1 MYIEDQARSG
11 LSDLETFKRT
21 ISILRQFKMCLLR
34 AQSEKEF
41 LQELCELIVHAG
53 GYRLAWIGYVQGNE
67 PETLVPMAWQEQAR
81 HRDFVHQCLQL
92 ARAGNRH
99 LEPGLQVLKTEEP
112 FLVHDIRRMSNI
124 AFSGWKKLALDHGF
138 GAVLS
143 VPLSLHQDIL
153 GMLTIYADAS
163 QGFDP
168 VAEEVLLEL
177 SGDIAYGIQSLRTQA
192 DHEQAEEVIKRTEAK
207 YRAVLENTGT
217 GTILIENNET
227 VSFVNEAFTN
237 LTGYSKQEI
246 VGKMKW
252 SDFVAAADKQR
263 MQNYH
268 VWRRTVPGKA
278 PSVYQCTVE
287 DKQGRH
293 MNVLMKVGMVENSTI
308 SVASFMDISQATQA
322 QDILS
327 QKESQL
333 NALLDNF
340 EGFIYVRDTSYR
352 IEYIN
357 KRLISRL
364 GRDTQGELC
373 YKALYNKEKPCPGCR
388 HEILGREEF
397 MKREFHSSIDDR
409 WYRAVLSPILN
420 SGGSVSRVQCLLTDI
435 TDLKETE
442 SDLIEREK
450 KLKKASLSLQSM
462 DGSRFRLGRI
472 LGKSQAMQE
481 VYDLILKAAA
491 SDDYVLIYGE
501 SGTGKELVAQT
512 IHDLST
518 RAKNAFL
525 PVNCGAINESI
536 IESEFFGYRKGAFT
550 GADKHK
556 PGYMDVADKGTL
568 FLDEMGEIPLS
579 MQVKLLRVMD
589 GNGYMPLGGV
599 NTSFSD
605 VRIVAATNR
614 DLHNLVRQGQIRQD
628 FFYRIHIIPIP
639 LPPLR
644 ERKEDLPLL
653 IEHFVSSITGQEQ
666 SDPLPAR
673 VVETLHQYHWP
684 GNVRELQSVIKRTL
698 TMGRFDPEFLD
709 HSNAL
714 QEHSFRKSDDRG
726 MDLPSREDMD
736 LKQATEAFEK
746 QFIAQ
751 ALEANRWSRMYTAK
765 ALGIHRKTLHAKM
778 RRYNVG
784 E

>member
-1 MYIEDQARSG
+1 MYIENQGRNSLD
-11 LSDLETFKRT
+11 DLETYKRT
-21 ISILRQFKMCLLR
+21 IQVLRQFKKCLFR
-34 AQSEKEF
+34 ARSEEGF
-41 LQELCELIVHAG
+41 LQELCKLIVHTG
-53 GYRLAWIGYVQGNE
+53 RYRLAWVGYPQGDDVG
-67 PETLVPMAWQEQAR
+67 LFSVACHGQD
-81 HRDFVHQCLQL
+81 RDKEFVDQCLQL
-92 ARAGNRH
+92 DQIGNRH
-99 LEPGLQVLKTEEP
+99 MGPSLQALEAGEP
-112 FLVHDIRRMSNI
+112 YLVHDIPRMSSMT
-124 AFSGWKKLALDHGF
+124 FSGWKELAMRCGF

-143 VPLSLHQDIL
+143 IPLRLQQDVL
-153 GMLTIYADAS
+153 GVLTIYTDANR
-163 QGFDP
+163 GFDP
-168 VAEEVLLEL
+168 VAEEVLIEL
-177 SGDIAYGIQSLRTQA
+177 SADIAYGMQSLRTLA
-192 DHEQAEEVIKRTEAK
+192 DNEQAEEVVKRTEAK
-207 YRAVLENTGT
+207 YRAILENTGT

-227 VSFVNEAFTN
+227 VSFVNETFTN

-252 SDFVAAADKQR
+252 SDFVAAVDKQR

-322 QDILS
+322 QDVLS

-340 EGFIYVRDTSYR
+340 EGFIYVRDTSYH

-357 KRLISRL
+357 KRLINRL
-364 GRDTQGELC
+364 GRDARGELC

-397 MKREFHSSIDDR
+397 MKREFHSIIDDR
-409 WYRAVLSPILN
+409 WYRAVISPILN
-420 SGGSVSRVQCLLTDI
+420 SSGSVSRVQCLLTDI
-435 TDLKETE
+435 TELKETE

-450 KLKKASLSLQSM
+450 KLQKASLSLQSM
-462 DGSRFRLGRI
+462 DGSRFRLGQI
-472 LGKSQAMQE
+472 LGKSQAMQK
-481 VYDLILKAAA
+481 VYDLILRAAA

-512 IHDLST
+512 IHELSS
-518 RAKNAFL
+518 RAKKTFL
-525 PVNCGAINESI
+525 PINCGAINENI
-536 IESEFFGYRKGAFT
+536 IESEFFGYKKGAFT

-556 PGYMDVADKGTL
+556 PGYMDVADQGTL
-568 FLDEMGEIPLS
+568 FLDEVGEIPLS

-589 GNGYMPLGGV
+589 GNGYLPLGGV
-599 NTSFSD
+599 NTSSSD

-614 DLHNLVRQGQIRQD
+614 DLQDLVRKGQMRQD

-639 LPPLR
+639 LPSLR

-653 IEHFVSSITGQEQ
+653 IEHFVSSIAGE
-666 SDPLPAR
+666 SRNDPLPAR
-673 VVETLHQYHWP
+673 VLEALYQYHWP

-714 QEHSFRKSDDRG
+714 EEHSPQMDNTQG
-726 MDLPSREDMD
+726 MRELCMQDMD

-746 QFIAQ
+746 QYIEQ
-751 ALEANRWSRMYTAK
+751 ALQTHRWSRTRTAQ
-765 ALGIHRKTLHAKM
+765 ALGIHRKTLHDKM
-778 RRYNVG
+778 RKYNVG
-784 E
+784 

>member
-1 MYIEDQARSG
+1 MYIEDKASS
-11 LSDLETFKRT
+11 LAELETYKRT
-21 ISILRQFKMCLLR
+21 IQVLRQFKKCLFR
-34 AQSEKEF
+34 AQSESGF
-41 LQELCELIVHAG
+41 LQELCELIVHTG
-53 GYRLAWIGYVQGNE
+53 RYRLAWVGYWQEDESG
-67 PETLVPMAWQEQAR
+67 PLVPIACHGQDEDD
-81 HRDFVHQCLQL
+81 DFVYQCLQL
-92 ARAGNRH
+92 DSAGYRH
-99 LEPGLQVLKTEEP
+99 MGPSLQALETGEP
-112 FLVHDIRRMSNI
+112 FLVHDIARMSSM
-124 AFSGWKKLALDHGF
+124 AFSRWKKLALEHGF
-138 GAVLS
+138 GAALS
-143 VPLSLHQDIL
+143 IPLHLHQEIL
-153 GMLTIYADAS
+153 GVLTIYTEVNR
-163 QGFDP
+163 GFDP

-177 SGDIAYGIQSLRTQA
+177 SSDIAYGIQSLRTQA
-192 DHEQAEEVIKRTEAK
+192 DHEQAEEVLKRTEAK

-227 VSFVNEAFTN
+227 VSFVNETFTN

-252 SDFVAAADKQR
+252 SDFVAVEDKQR

-287 DKQGRH
+287 DKDGRH
-293 MNVLMKVGMVENSTI
+293 MNVLMKVGMVENSAI

-322 QDILS
+322 QDVLS

-352 IEYIN
+352 IEYVN
-357 KRLISRL
+357 KRLINRL
-364 GRDTQGELC
+364 GRDPRGELC

-409 WYRAVLSPILN
+409 WYRAVISPILN
-420 SGGSVSRVQCLLTDI
+420 SSGSVSRVQCLLTDI
-435 TDLKETE
+435 TELKEAE

-472 LGKSQAMQE
+472 LGKSPAMQK
-481 VYDLILKAAA
+481 VYDLILRAAA

-512 IHDLST
+512 IHELSP
-518 RAKNAFL
+518 RAKNTFL

-536 IESEFFGYRKGAFT
+536 IESEFFGYKKGAFT
-550 GADKHK
+550 GADKNK
-556 PGYMDVADKGTL
+556 PGYMDVADQGTL
-568 FLDEMGEIPLS
+568 FLDEVGEIPLN

-589 GNGYMPLGGV
+589 GNGYLPLGGV
-599 NTSFSD
+599 NTSSSD
-605 VRIVAATNR
+605 VRIVAATNK
-614 DLHNLVRQGQIRQD
+614 DLQELVRQGHMRQD
-628 FFYRIHIIPIP
+628 FFYRIHVIPIP

-673 VVETLHQYHWP
+673 VLEVLHQYHWP
-684 GNVRELQSVIKRTL
+684 GNVRELQSVMKRTL
-698 TMGRFDPEFLD
+698 TLGRFDPEFLH
-709 HSNAL
+709 HSRALHQYGSGIGQERQKRDLQIQDMKL
-714 QEHSFRKSDDRG
+714 QEAA
-726 MDLPSREDMD
+726 E
-736 LKQATEAFEK
+736 TFEK
-746 QFIAQ
+746 QFIEQ
-751 ALEANRWSRMYTAK
+751 ALQSHRWSRMQTAK

-778 RRYNVG
+778 RKYG
-784 E
+784 IG

>member
-1 MYIEDQARSG
+1 MYIEDQGKNS
-11 LSDLETFKRT
+11 LDDLEIYKRT
-21 ISILRQFKMCLLR
+21 IQVLRQFKKCLFR
-34 AQSEKEF
+34 AQSEEGF
-41 LQELCELIVHAG
+41 LQELCELIVQTG
-53 GYRLAWIGYVQGNE
+53 RYRLAWVGCHRNGDPPSLTPVACHG
-67 PETLVPMAWQEQAR
+67 QEG
-81 HRDFVHQCLQL
+81 DTEFVHQCLQL
-92 ARAGNRH
+92 ALLGTRH
-99 LEPGLQVLKTEEP
+99 MGPSLQALEAEEP
-112 FLVHDIRRMSNI
+112 FVVQDIPRMSSM
-124 AFSGWKKLALDHGF
+124 AFCRWKELAQGYGF
-138 GAVLS
+138 GAAMS
-143 VPLSLHQDIL
+143 IPLRLHQDTL
-153 GMLTIYADAS
+153 GVLTIYTDANRS
-163 QGFDP
+163 FDP

-177 SGDIAYGIQSLRTQA
+177 SADIAFGMQSLRTQV
-192 DHEQAEEVIKRTEAK
+192 DHEQAEEVLKRTEAK
-207 YRAVLENTGT
+207 YRAILENTGT

-227 VSFVNEAFTN
+227 VSFVNETFTN

-252 SDFVAAADKQR
+252 SDFVAAEDKQR

-287 DKQGRH
+287 DKDGRH

-322 QDILS
+322 QDVLT

-352 IEYIN
+352 VEYLN
-357 KRLISRL
+357 KRLINRL
-364 GRDTQGELC
+364 GRDARGELC
-373 YKALYNKEKPCPGCR
+373 YKALYNREKPCPGCR
-388 HEILGREEF
+388 HEVLGREEF
-397 MKREFHSSIDDR
+397 MKREFHSIIDDR
-409 WYRAVLSPILN
+409 WYRAVISPILN
-420 SGGSVSRVQCLLTDI
+420 SSGSVSRVQCLLTDI
-435 TDLKETE
+435 TELKETE

-481 VYDLILKAAA
+481 VYDLVLKAAA
-491 SDDYVLIYGE
+491 ADDYVLIYGE

-512 IHDLST
+512 IHDLSP
-518 RAKNAFL
+518 RAKKTFL

-536 IESEFFGYRKGAFT
+536 IESEFFGYKKGAFT

-556 PGYMDVADKGTL
+556 PGYMDVADRGTL
-568 FLDEMGEIPLS
+568 FMDEVGEIPLS

-589 GNGYMPLGGV
+589 GNGYLPLGGV
-599 NTSFSD
+599 NTSSSD

-614 DLHNLVRQGQIRQD
+614 DLQDLVRQGHMRQD

-653 IEHFVSSITGQEQ
+653 IEHFVSSITGENQN
-666 SDPLPAR
+666 DPLPAR
-673 VVETLHQYHWP
+673 VMEALYQYHWP

-714 QEHSFRKSDDRG
+714 QEHSSQVDNTQG
-726 MDLPSREDMD
+726 IRERCMQDMD
-736 LKQATEAFEK
+736 LKQAIEAFEK
-746 QFIAQ
+746 QYIEQ
-751 ALEANRWSRMYTAK
+751 ALQTHRWSRVRTAQ
-765 ALGIHRKTLHAKM
+765 ALGIHRKTLHDKM
-778 RRYNVG
+778 RKYAVG
-784 E
+784 

>member
-1 MYIEDQARSG
+1 MYIEDHARSG
-11 LSDLETFKRT
+11 MADLEIYKQT
-21 ISILRQFKMCLLR
+21 IQILRQFKKCLFR
-34 AQSEKEF
+34 AQSEEGF
-41 LQELCELIVHAG
+41 LQELCELIVRTG
-53 GYRLAWIGYVQGNE
+53 GYR
-67 PETLVPMAWQEQAR
+67 MAWAGYNLEPDPGPLELVACHGQGTDK
-81 HRDFVHQCLQL
+81 DFVRQCLL
-92 ARAGNRH
+92 LDPVGNRH
-99 LEPGLQVLKTEEP
+99 MGPSLRAVETGEP
-112 FLVHDIRRMSNI
+112 FLVHDIPRMSSM
-124 AFSGWKKLALDHGF
+124 AFSKWKELAMEYGF

-143 VPLSLHQDIL
+143 IPLRLQQEML
-153 GMLTIYADAS
+153 GVLTVYTDVN

-168 VAEEVLLEL
+168 VVEEVLLEL
-177 SGDIAYGIQSLRTQA
+177 SADIAYGIQSLRTQA
-192 DHEQAEEVIKRTEAK
+192 DHEHAEEVIQRTEAK

-227 VSFVNEAFTN
+227 VSFVNETFTN

-246 VGKMKW
+246 VGRMKW
-252 SDFVAAADKQR
+252 SDFVAAKDKQR

-293 MNVLMKVGMVENSTI
+293 MNVLMKVGMVENSTM

-333 NALLDNF
+333 NVLLDNF

-357 KRLISRL
+357 KRLINRL
-364 GRDTQGELC
+364 GRDPRGELC

-388 HEILGREEF
+388 HEILGREDF

-420 SGGSVSRVQCLLTDI
+420 SGGAVSRVQCLLTDI
-435 TDLKETE
+435 TELKEAE

-501 SGTGKELVAQT
+501 AGTGKELVAQT
-512 IHDLST
+512 IHDLSP
-518 RAKNAFL
+518 RAKNTFL
-525 PVNCGAINESI
+525 PVNCGAIHENI
-536 IESEFFGYRKGAFT
+536 IESEFFGYKKGAFT

-556 PGYMDVADKGTL
+556 PGYMDVADQGTL
-568 FLDEMGEIPLS
+568 FLDEVGEIPLS

-589 GNGYMPLGGV
+589 GNGYLPLGGV
-599 NTSFSD
+599 TTNSSD

-614 DLHNLVRQGQIRQD
+614 DLQDLVRQGHIRQD
-628 FFYRIHIIPIP
+628 FFYRIHVIPIP

-673 VVETLHQYHWP
+673 VVETLHHYSWP

-709 HSNAL
+709 HSNAW
-714 QEHSFRKSDDRG
+714 QEQSPGIGHDAG
-726 MDLPSREDMD
+726 QDLLFQQDMD

-746 QFIAQ
+746 QFIEQ
-751 ALEANRWSRMYTAK
+751 ALQSNRWSRMHTAE

-778 RRYNVG
+778 RKYGV

>member
-1 MYIEDQARSG
+1 MYIEDKASS
-11 LSDLETFKRT
+11 LAELEAYKRT
-21 ISILRQFKMCLLR
+21 IQVLRQFKKCLFR
-34 AQSEKEF
+34 AQSESGF
-41 LQELCELIVHAG
+41 LQELCELIVHTG
-53 GYRLAWIGYVQGNE
+53 RYRLAWVGYWQENE
-67 PETLVPMAWQEQAR
+67 SGPLVPIACHGQDEDD
-81 HRDFVHQCLQL
+81 DFVYQCLRL
-92 ARAGNRH
+92 DSAGYRH
-99 LEPGLQVLKTEEP
+99 MGPSLQALETGEP
-112 FLVHDIRRMSNI
+112 FLVHDIARMSSM
-124 AFSGWKKLALDHGF
+124 AFSRWKKLALEHGF
-138 GAVLS
+138 GAALS
-143 VPLSLHQDIL
+143 IPLHLHQEIL
-153 GMLTIYADAS
+153 GVLTIYTEVNR
-163 QGFDP
+163 GFDP

-177 SGDIAYGIQSLRTQA
+177 STDIAYGIQSLRTQA
-192 DHEQAEEVIKRTEAK
+192 DHEQAEEVLKRTEAK

-227 VSFVNEAFTN
+227 VSFVNETFTN

-252 SDFVAAADKQR
+252 SDFVAVEDKQR

-287 DKQGRH
+287 DKDGRH
-293 MNVLMKVGMVENSTI
+293 MNVLMKVGMVENSAI

-322 QDILS
+322 QDVLS

-352 IEYIN
+352 IEYVN
-357 KRLISRL
+357 KRLINRL
-364 GRDTQGELC
+364 GRDPRGELC

-409 WYRAVLSPILN
+409 WYRAVISPILN
-420 SGGSVSRVQCLLTDI
+420 SSGSVSRVQCLLTDI
-435 TDLKETE
+435 TELKEAE

-472 LGKSQAMQE
+472 LGKSPAMQK

-512 IHDLST
+512 IHELSP
-518 RAKNAFL
+518 RAKNTFL

-536 IESEFFGYRKGAFT
+536 IESEFFGYKKGAFT
-550 GADKHK
+550 GADKNK
-556 PGYMDVADKGTL
+556 PGYMDVADQGTL
-568 FLDEMGEIPLS
+568 FLDEVGEIPLN

-589 GNGYMPLGGV
+589 GNGYLPLGGV
-599 NTSFSD
+599 NTSSSD
-605 VRIVAATNR
+605 VRIVAATNK
-614 DLHNLVRQGQIRQD
+614 DLQELVRQGHMRQD
-628 FFYRIHIIPIP
+628 FFYRIHVIPIP

-673 VVETLHQYHWP
+673 VLEVLHQYHWP
-684 GNVRELQSVIKRTL
+684 GNVRELQSVMKRTL
-698 TMGRFDPEFLD
+698 TLGRFDPEFLH
-709 HSNAL
+709 HSRALHQYGSGIGQERQKSDPQIQDMKL
-714 QEHSFRKSDDRG
+714 QEAA
-726 MDLPSREDMD
+726 E
-736 LKQATEAFEK
+736 TFEK
-746 QFIAQ
+746 QFIEQ
-751 ALEANRWSRMYTAK
+751 ALQSHRWSRMQTAK

-778 RRYNVG
+778 RKYG
-784 E
+784 IG